1 MFAEKRTGQKHDG
14 IPYVSTK
21 DVDSAKVLLA
31 HIPMVDI
38 PGFIDYALAEAEKTR
53 FPVQTLGGV
62 KQYVNGHLKARQA
75 MAAAKAAAAAGQ
87 EEQRETQARLDYDQ
101 FRRGQLDAIFKTLS
115 PEERES
121 IECLAR
127 AKALPAGRKEG
138 FLTRTFV
145 EMERTRIMAERYG
158 DHVQSFEHWRTGHVA

>member
-1 MFAEKRTGQKHDG
+1 
-14 IPYVSTK
+14 VSTK
-21 DVDSAKVLLA
+21 DVNTAKEILA
-31 HIPMVDI
+31 YIPMDEI
-38 PGFIDYALAEAEKTR
+38 PEFLDYSLAAATKTNY
-53 FPVQTLGGV
+53 PVQTLGGIRRYLADYL
-62 KQYVNGHLKARQA
+62 QSRERR
-75 MAAAKAAAAAGQ
+75 AAAKAAAAASQ
-87 EEQRETQARLDYDQ
+87 AEQRETQARLDYDQ